1 MITIF
6 IIKKLTTIIGE
17 RSHKTFKIG
26 DTVRIKVDNVNVDF
40 REIDFTLI
48 AKLEDNHLEEELQS

>member
-1 MITIF
+1 M
-6 IIKKLTTIIGE
+6 GE

-40 REIDFTLI
+40 REIDFVLI
-48 AKLEDNHLEEELQS
+48 SKLEDSHIEEDLQS